1 MHDRLVEQ
9 GAPGP
14 YPRTTASAIARGT
27 ELRTIFD
34 YYWAAG
40 QKVGLSKEDV
50 GRQLQAE

>member
-14 YPRTTASAIARGT
+14 YPRTTASAIARRT